1 MSEIYRYLGVV
12 KLDINLIVID
22 FAGLPDCRIC
32 ANSVDEA
39 TKVAEREL
47 REYLIV
53 QMSKGKVP
61 TSTISAA
68 VLHAD
73 TEIRRIQAKVE
84 IETSSGTV
92 GPVEISPITDHEKSH
107 YYDLIF
113 KIAKPIKRLMHK
125 QVESELAKDNVSDDD
140 VPFQA
145 NQDYKIS
152 IKVYKRLLLRYSILR
167 DIERL
172 EKRYDAYAETKMSV
186 SVPPLS
192 EESTPRAADKE
203 EAGSSN
209 PDLRVYRLATTD
221 VFVEKAIAYLEDDSE
236 EYKVKGNRS
245 YYTAFFFVLCGLL
258 ISIYFVFAKIPPP
271 PSTSF
276 EFFQQLLP
284 KFTFYGMLVL
294 LAVGLC
300 RYGKA
305 MLDQSER
312 LREKRHAL
320 RQGRLFVHL
329 KNGELDINELEKA
342 FAWNAYMG
350 NAFGSMQTETKS
362 PLGAVVGDTNALAKK
377 IVSALA
383 REKGQ
388 EKSQEK
394 GED

>member
-47 REYLIV
+47 REYLIA

-61 TSTISAA
+61 ASTISAA

-73 TEIRRIQAKVE
+73 TEIRRVQAKVE
-84 IETSSGTV
+84 IEMDSGSV

-125 QVESELAKDNVSDDD
+125 QVESELTKDNAPEAE
-140 VPFQA
+140 VPFQT

-152 IKVYKRLLLRYSILR
+152 LKVYKRLLLRYSILR

-186 SVPPLS
+186 LPLPAEPP
-192 EESTPRAADKE
+192 PRAADKE
-203 EAGSSN
+203 EAGPSN

-245 YYTAFFFVLCGLL
+245 YYTAFFFVLSGIF
-258 ISIYFVFAKIPPP
+258 ISTYFLFAKIPLP
-271 PSTSF
+271 PSTTL

-342 FAWNAYMG
+342 FAWNAYMA
-350 NAFGSMQTETKS
+350 NAFGNMQTETKS
-362 PLGAVVGDTNALAKK
+362 PLGAVVGDSNALVKK
-377 IVSALA
+377 LVSAIE

-388 EKSQEK
+388 EKGHEK
-394 GED
+394 DEG